1 MIDPGDRVAEVTRE
15 FVLIEKSNSHRE
27 RLRFW
32 RTDG

>member
-1 MIDPGDRVAEVTRE
+1 VTAD
-15 FVLIEKSNSHRE
+15 FMLIEKSNSRGE